1 MRLDLKKKWANFA
14 ATTTITSLADV
25 ENTVTSIV
33 SRMITFFWILSVL
46 VMIWSA
52 FTFLTAGDS
61 EEKIDKAKKILLYA
75 VIAAAVALL
84 ATSVEPITRNILKGQ

>member
-1 MRLDLKKKWANFA
+1 MKLDLKKGLANFA

-25 ENTVTSIV
+25 ESTISSIV

-61 EEKIDKAKKILLYA
+61 EEKVDKAKKILLYA
-75 VIAAAVALL
+75 VIAAAIALL
-84 ATSVEPITRNILKGQ
+84 ATSVEPITRNILRGQ